1 LGKEFEATL
10 KAYLVVGISK
20 GKIISKLASD
30 PDKWKLVNMV
40 DCLRENS
47 IVNDQAVLQYLRQE
61 RNNRAHGTM
70 PTLAERKVLLNSVQF
85 TAGMYIDY
93 CKLFDEMT
101 VALL

>member
-1 LGKEFEATL
+1 MILLWL
-10 KAYLVVGISK
+10 KRNQSLTAAIL
-20 GKIISKLASD
+20 
-30 PDKWKLVNMV
+30 
-40 DCLRENS
+40 CLRDNN

-70 PTLAERKVLLNSVQF
+70 PTLAERKVLMNSIQF

-101 VALL
+101 VSLL